1 MCYFSINASRRI
13 IKKGEEQII
22 MVKYKIGIINKARIR
37 DYTELSVSDEVEIE
51 LEKKVEEI
59 IKKAEERAKNNNRRT
74 IFSRDL

>member
-1 MCYFSINASRRI
+1 
-13 IKKGEEQII
+13 

-37 DYTELSVSDEVEIE
+37 DYTELSVSDEVEKE
-51 LEKKVEEI
+51 LEKKAEEI